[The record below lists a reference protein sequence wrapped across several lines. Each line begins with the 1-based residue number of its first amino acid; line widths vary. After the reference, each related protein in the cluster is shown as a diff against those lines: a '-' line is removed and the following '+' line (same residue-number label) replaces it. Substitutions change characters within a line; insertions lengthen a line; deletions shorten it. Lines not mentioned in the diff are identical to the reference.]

1 MDWTDTVVRN
11 GHTVAAN
18 TVVLLGV
25 LLFGWSASAVLV
37 MYWLETGVAIVRG
50 SVQGLFANQ
59 APEKSDIDQKLPL
72 SSWGEKRGGVS
83 LWTLPPIYPRN
94 VPVVAASVVVL
105 VMLWPIAGVIV
116 LANIKADFTVG
127 ALAVGSMSLLIGH
140 GVGIMDFLMNGRY
153 NQRSVRTVLL
163 RRHVMGMFVLGVG
176 GVIGFI
182 YASPPSVLL
191 AFIVIIKMAGD
202 VLTVQWEPTNSL
214 TEWNEDS
221 VEIRVPDSEPIEIFQ
236 VSQLGLFVREARYT
250 PLYLLLPPYLI
261 LTLAAAIAWLIGGH
275 TAGFAFGF
283 AVVIATVISRVVHTA
298 VQTSYLEYHVYP
310 SQVVAYDRL
319 LDTPQWAIKRSEVTD
334 VTVTSS
340 RFDQLQLGG
349 RTVIVSVFKE
359 DRRLEGLQ
367 RPESFVEILWSNN
380 P

>member
-11 GHTVAAN
+11 GHTVTAN

-116 LANIKADFTVG
+116 LANIKADFTLG

-236 VSQLGLFVREARYT
+236 VSQLGLFVREAGYT

-349 RTVIVSVFKE
+349 RTVIVSVFKK
-359 DRRLEGLQ
+359 DRRLKELQ
-367 RPESFVEILWSNN
+367 RPESFVETLWGNN